1 MMSKANANANAPH
14 AATASYWVTRLYSG
28 EMTAQEERELQR
40 WRLADA
46 AHEQAFEEALAVW
59 DLSAELYRSGSESH
73 NSESHNSECHDSEN
87 HNSGI
92 NGGISGDIANEANAT
107 PAHPAQQQQRQQ
119 HATKAATVTK
129 ATKAPKATTAPQ
141 LWKKLAL
148 AASIAFVSVLLAVN
162 FVPTP
167 TSKQPVTQ
175 TVQVPTSNG
184 NKTNAETGAPAS
196 TDNDTFRITHQ
207 AAQMPLAQ
215 SRVFS
220 TKVGEVSHIRL
231 DDGSEVSLNTD
242 STIRVTML
250 KEERQI
256 ELLSGEAFF
265 DVAKDANRPFT
276 VATEEQ
282 QITVLGTAF
291 NVRQRED
298 ENVLKVA
305 VIEGR
310 VAVKRRT
317 PSAHQGTDT
326 GTSSGRNPAQNS
338 TPNPDADAQ
347 AQQNNQQTQ
356 PNGYTEYL
364 LAGDIGAFS
373 DDNKIIQAQQ
383 FEQAQTSQAW
393 RRGVVRFDDDPL
405 QDVIKE
411 LNRYRTHKIALR
423 GQQTKDLKISG
434 VFHLKNGDAIL
445 DAIAATL
452 PVQVIKD
459 QEHIYIAA
467 K

>member
-1 MMSKANANANAPH
+1 MMSKAKANANAPH

-73 NSESHNSECHDSEN
+73 HTEVSQSRA
-87 HNSGI
+87 I
-92 NGGISGDIANEANAT
+92 M
-107 PAHPAQQQQRQQ
+107 PPQQQ
-119 HATKAATVTK
+119 AA
-129 ATKAPKATTAPQ
+129 TAPQ

-184 NKTNAETGAPAS
+184 NKTNAETGTPAN
-196 TDNDTFRITHQ
+196 TDNDAFHITHQ

-291 NVRQRED
+291 NVRQRDD

-317 PSAHQGTDT
+317 PSARQGADTGTSSGTDT
-326 GTSSGRNPAQNS
+326 GTSSGRDPAQNS
-338 TPNPDADAQ
+338 TPTPDADAQ
-347 AQQNNQQTQ
+347 AQQNSQQSQ
-356 PNGYTEYL
+356 PNSYTEYL

-411 LNRYRTHKIALR
+411 LNRYRTNKIALR
-423 GQQTKDLKISG
+423 GQHTKDLKISG

-445 DAIAATL
+445 NAIAATL

>member
-1 MMSKANANANAPH
+1 MSKANANANAPH

-40 WRLADA
+40 WRTADA
-46 AHEQAFEEALAVW
+46 AHEQAFDEALAVW
-59 DLSAELYRSGSESH
+59 DLSAQLYGSVGNSADSADTDSADGPGANQPANVANTKDNTQDNTQGIPKPSTEAH
-73 NSESHNSECHDSEN
+73 N
-87 HNSGI
+87 
-92 NGGISGDIANEANAT
+92 T
-107 PAHPAQQQQRQQ
+107 P
-119 HATKAATVTK
+119 
-129 ATKAPKATTAPQ
+129 

-184 NKTNAETGAPAS
+184 NKTNAETGAPAN

-265 DVAKDANRPFT
+265 DVAKDANR
-276 VATEEQ
+276 
-282 QITVLGTAF
+282 
-291 NVRQRED
+291 
-298 ENVLKVA
+298 
-305 VIEGR
+305 
-310 VAVKRRT
+310 
-317 PSAHQGTDT
+317 
-326 GTSSGRNPAQNS
+326 
-338 TPNPDADAQ
+338 
-347 AQQNNQQTQ
+347 
-356 PNGYTEYL
+356 
-364 LAGDIGAFS
+364 
-373 DDNKIIQAQQ
+373 
-383 FEQAQTSQAW
+383 
-393 RRGVVRFDDDPL
+393 
-405 QDVIKE
+405 
-411 LNRYRTHKIALR
+411 
-423 GQQTKDLKISG
+423 
-434 VFHLKNGDAIL
+434 
-445 DAIAATL
+445 
-452 PVQVIKD
+452 
-459 QEHIYIAA
+459 
-467 K
+467 

>member
-28 EMTAQEERELQR
+28 EMTAQEERDLQR

-73 NSESHNSECHDSEN
+73 NSECHDSEN
-87 HNSGI
+87 HDSGI
-92 NGGISGDIANEANAT
+92 NGEISGDNANEANAT

-119 HATKAATVTK
+119 HTTKAATATK
-129 ATKAPKATTAPQ
+129 ATKATTAPQ

-175 TVQVPTSNG
+175 TVQVPTSTD
-184 NKTNAETGAPAS
+184 TNAETSTPAS
-196 TDNDTFRITHQ
+196 AESDAFHITRQ

-276 VATEEQ
+276 VATEKQ

-310 VAVKRRT
+310 VAVQRRT
-317 PSAHQGTDT
+317 PNTRQGTDTSTDTDTDT
-326 GTSSGRNPAQNS
+326 GTSSGRDPAQNS
-338 TPNPDADAQ
+338 TPTPDADAQ
-347 AQQNNQQTQ
+347 AQQNSQQSQ

>member
-1 MMSKANANANAPH
+1 MMSKANANAPH

-28 EMTAQEERELQR
+28 EMTAQEERDLQR

-73 NSESHNSECHDSEN
+73 NSECHDSEN
-87 HNSGI
+87 HDSGI
-92 NGGISGDIANEANAT
+92 NGEISGDNANEANAT

-119 HATKAATVTK
+119 HTTKAATATK
-129 ATKAPKATTAPQ
+129 ATKATTAPQ

-167 TSKQPVTQ
+167 TSKQSVTH

-184 NKTNAETGAPAS
+184 SKTNAETDAPAS
-196 TDNDTFRITHQ
+196 TDNDTFHITRQ

-220 TKVGEVSHIRL
+220 TKVGEVSHIKL

-242 STIRVTML
+242 SSIRVTML

-276 VATEEQ
+276 VATEQQ

-310 VAVKRRT
+310 VAVQRRT
-317 PSAHQGTDT
+317 PSARQGTDT
-326 GTSSGRNPAQNS
+326 GTSSGRNPAQ
-338 TPNPDADAQ
+338 TPDADAQ
-347 AQQNNQQTQ
+347 AQQNSQQSQ
-356 PNGYTEYL
+356 PNSYTEYL

>member
-1 MMSKANANANAPH
+1 MMSKANANAPH

-28 EMTAQEERELQR
+28 EMTAQEERDLQH
-40 WRLADA
+40 WRKADA
-46 AHEQAFEEALAVW
+46 AHEKAFEEALAVW
-59 DLSAELYRSGSESH
+59 DLSAELYRTEVI
-73 NSESHNSECHDSEN
+73 E
-87 HNSGI
+87 
-92 NGGISGDIANEANAT
+92 DIETNDIETSDASQA
-107 PAHPAQQQQRQQ
+107 PASPHP
-119 HATKAATVTK
+119 HAAKAAKTTN
-129 ATKAPKATTAPQ
+129 AANATTAPP

-167 TSKQPVTQ
+167 TNEQSATQ
-175 TVQVPTSNG
+175 TVQVPTS
-184 NKTNAETGAPAS
+184 TGTSADTDMPAS
-196 TDNDTFRITHQ
+196 SERDAFHITRQ
-207 AAQMPLAQ
+207 AAQMPLEQ

-220 TKVGEVSHIRL
+220 TKVGEVSHIKL

-242 STIRVTML
+242 SRIRVTML

-291 NVRQRED
+291 NVRQRSD
-298 ENVLKVA
+298 EKVLKVA

-310 VAVKRRT
+310 VAVQRRQPTTT
-317 PSAHQGTDT
+317 PSQQAPQ
-326 GTSSGRNPAQNS
+326 
-338 TPNPDADAQ
+338 AQ
-347 AQQNNQQTQ
+347 APARTAQEQLAQTQ
-356 PNGYTEYL
+356 YL

-383 FEQAQTSQAW
+383 FEQAKTSQAW

-405 QDVIKE
+405 QDVVKE

-445 DAIAATL
+445 NAIAATL
-452 PVQVIKD
+452 PVQVIKE

>member
-1 MMSKANANANAPH
+1 MMSKANANAPH

-73 NSESHNSECHDSEN
+73 NSECHDSESHNSECHDS
-87 HNSGI
+87 GI
-92 NGGISGDIANEANAT
+92 NGEISGDNANEANAT
-107 PAHPAQQQQRQQ
+107 PAHSAQQQQRQQ
-119 HATKAATVTK
+119 HATKAATVT
-129 ATKAPKATTAPQ
+129 KATTAPQ

-167 TSKQPVTQ
+167 TSKQSVTH
-175 TVQVPTSNG
+175 TVQVPTSTD
-184 NKTNAETGAPAS
+184 TNAETSTPAS
-196 TDNDTFRITHQ
+196 TDNDVFQITRQ

-383 FEQAQTSQAW
+383 FEQAQTSQTW

-405 QDVIKE
+405 HDVIKE

-423 GQQTKDLKISG
+423 GQHTKDLKISG

>member
-1 MMSKANANANAPH
+1 
-14 AATASYWVTRLYSG
+14 
-28 EMTAQEERELQR
+28 
-40 WRLADA
+40 
-46 AHEQAFEEALAVW
+46 
-59 DLSAELYRSGSESH
+59 
-73 NSESHNSECHDSEN
+73 
-87 HNSGI
+87 
-92 NGGISGDIANEANAT
+92 
-107 PAHPAQQQQRQQ
+107 
-119 HATKAATVTK
+119 
-129 ATKAPKATTAPQ
+129 
-141 LWKKLAL
+141 KKLAL

-184 NKTNAETGAPAS
+184 NKTNAETGAPAN

-326 GTSSGRNPAQNS
+326 GTDTDTGTSSGRNPAQNS

-347 AQQNNQQTQ
+347 AQQNSQQSQ
-356 PNGYTEYL
+356 PNSYTEYL

-445 DAIAATL
+445 NAIAATL

>member
-1 MMSKANANANAPH
+1 MMSKAKANANAPH

-59 DLSAELYRSGSESH
+59 DLSSELYRSGSESH
-73 NSESHNSECHDSEN
+73 HTEVSQSRA
-87 HNSGI
+87 I
-92 NGGISGDIANEANAT
+92 M
-107 PAHPAQQQQRQQ
+107 PPQQQ
-119 HATKAATVTK
+119 AAT
-129 ATKAPKATTAPQ
+129 APK

-167 TSKQPVTQ
+167 TGEQTATH
-175 TVQVPTSNG
+175 TVQVPTNTD
-184 NKTNAETGAPAS
+184 TNAEAGSPAKNES
-196 TDNDTFRITHQ
+196 DVFHITRH

-220 TKVGEVSHIRL
+220 TKVGEVSHIKL

-310 VAVKRRT
+310 VAVQRRT
-317 PSAHQGTDT
+317 PNARQGTDTSTDTDTDT
-326 GTSSGRNPAQNS
+326 GTSSGRNPAQN
-338 TPNPDADAQ
+338 PDADAQ
-347 AQQNNQQTQ
+347 AQQNSQQSQ
-356 PNGYTEYL
+356 PNSYTEYL

-411 LNRYRTHKIALR
+411 LNRYRTNKIALR
-423 GQQTKDLKISG
+423 GQHTKDLKISG

-445 DAIAATL
+445 NAIAATL

>member
-1 MMSKANANANAPH
+1 MMSKAKANANAPH

-73 NSESHNSECHDSEN
+73 HTEVSQSRA
-87 HNSGI
+87 I
-92 NGGISGDIANEANAT
+92 M
-107 PAHPAQQQQRQQ
+107 PPQQQ
-119 HATKAATVTK
+119 
-129 ATKAPKATTAPQ
+129 ATTAPK

-167 TSKQPVTQ
+167 TGEQTATH
-175 TVQVPTSNG
+175 TVQVPTNTD
-184 NKTNAETGAPAS
+184 TNAEARTPAS
-196 TDNDTFRITHQ
+196 TESDTFHITRQ

-220 TKVGEVSHIRL
+220 TKVGEVSHIKL

-242 STIRVTML
+242 SSIRVTML

-298 ENVLKVA
+298 ENMLKVA

-310 VAVKRRT
+310 VAVQRRT
-317 PSAHQGTDT
+317 PSARQGKDTDTSTGT

-338 TPNPDADAQ
+338 TPNTDADAH
-347 AQQNNQQTQ
+347 AQQNSQQTQ

-373 DDNKIIQAQQ
+373 NDNKIIQAQQ

-452 PVQVIKD
+452 PVQVIED

>member
-1 MMSKANANANAPH
+1 MMNNAKANAQH

-46 AHEQAFEEALAVW
+46 AHEQAFAEALEVW
-59 DLSAELYRSGSESH
+59 DLSAQLYRSVDNVAETTSAES
-73 NSESHNSECHDSEN
+73 
-87 HNSGI
+87 I
-92 NGGISGDIANEANAT
+92 NTSNTDAKPT
-107 PAHPAQQQQRQQ
+107 PSP
-119 HATKAATVTK
+119 
-129 ATKAPKATTAPQ
+129 
-141 LWKKLAL
+141 LWRKLAL
-148 AASIAFVSVLLAVN
+148 AASIAFVSVLIAVN
-162 FVPTP
+162 VVPAPEQAP
-167 TSKQPVTQ
+167 TK
-175 TVQVPTSNG
+175 TVQIEREKNTTKTPEDAPTNINES
-184 NKTNAETGAPAS
+184 
-196 TDNDTFRITHQ
+196 FRITRQ
-207 AAQMPLAQ
+207 AAQMPLEKT
-215 SRVFS
+215 RVFS
-220 TKVGEVSHIRL
+220 TKVGEVSHIQL

-242 STIRVTML
+242 SSIRVTMR
-250 KEERQI
+250 KEERHI

-291 NVRQRED
+291 NVRQRSD
-298 ENVLKVA
+298 EKVLKVA

-310 VAVKRRT
+310 VAVKRRQ
-317 PSAHQGTDT
+317 PPDQD
-326 GTSSGRNPAQNS
+326 
-338 TPNPDADAQ
+338 PDADAS
-347 AQQNNQQTQ
+347 AQQNNQHNRQQTQ
-356 PNGYTEYL
+356 PSSDTEYL

-383 FEQAQTSQAW
+383 FEQAQTSQTW
-393 RRGVVRFDDDPL
+393 RRGIVRFDDDPL

-411 LNRYRTHKIALR
+411 LNRYRTSKISLR
-423 GQQTKDLKISG
+423 GAQTKDLKISG

>member
-1 MMSKANANANAPH
+1 MMSKAKANANAPH

-73 NSESHNSECHDSEN
+73 DSESHDSDNHDTGSNDEV
-87 HNSGI
+87 
-92 NGGISGDIANEANAT
+92 SGDNANEANAT
-107 PAHPAQQQQRQQ
+107 PARPAQQQQQ
-119 HATKAATVTK
+119 AT
-129 ATKAPKATTAPQ
+129 KATTAPK

-196 TDNDTFRITHQ
+196 TDNDTFHITRQ

-242 STIRVTML
+242 SSIRVTML

-310 VAVKRRT
+310 VAVQRRT
-317 PSAHQGTDT
+317 PNARQGTDTSTDTDTDT
-326 GTSSGRNPAQNS
+326 GTSSGRDPAQNS
-338 TPNPDADAQ
+338 TPTPDADAQ
-347 AQQNNQQTQ
+347 AQQNSQQSQ
-356 PNGYTEYL
+356 PNSYTEYL

-445 DAIAATL
+445 NAIAATL
-452 PVQVIKD
+452 PVQVIKE